1 MTAEA
6 AGMQGEESRNLK
18 DAAREEETTWN
29 TGEVSKRKSQKTQKI
44 PGFFFSLIF
53 RHSNIFK

>member
-18 DAAREEETTWN
+18 DAAREEETPWN
-29 TGEVSKRKSQKTQKI
+29 AGEASKRKSQKTQKI
-44 PGFFFSLIF
+44 PGFFFFNL
-53 RHSNIFK
+53 